1 MCDQDTI
8 HCRWGSRR
16 TAPAF
21 THITGLALYKT
32 AQVEW
37 GTCQSC
43 RASSWITMPLLC
55 HRVGKA
61 LNDTEQRKKRGL
73 CITRPIILGK
83 HLVYMA
89 SLSIIVLGRSH
100 HHPRLCLPPQRIPSP
115 PLPQTMPHSRQ
126 GVINAAVLVLFFA
139 LSPVCHV
146 SPPVVPH
153 YTTLASVSLNK
164 QEILPQCIGPCK
176 ESGFWSP
183 IRLDE

>member
-1 MCDQDTI
+1 MIRIPFIVGGDQGVPPRPSPISLVSPYTRQPELSGAPI
-8 HCRWGSRR
+8 NRVEQACGSR
-16 TAPAF
+16 
-21 THITGLALYKT
+21 
-32 AQVEW
+32 
-37 GTCQSC
+37 CQ
-43 RASSWITMPLLC
+43 LLC

-61 LNDTEQRKKRGL
+61 LNDAEQRKKRGL
-73 CITRPIILGK
+73 HVTRPIILGK
-83 HLVYMA
+83 CLVYMA
-89 SLSIIVLGRSH
+89 SLSIIVLGRSR

-115 PLPQTMPHSRQ
+115 PLPQTTPHSHQ
-126 GVINAAVLVLFFA
+126 GVIDAAVLVLFFA

-164 QEILPQCIGPCK
+164 QEILPRCIGPCK